1 MKVFR
6 KIILI
11 LLTIVVMF
19 LLYITISFAYQKIVL
34 KKVPYVF
41 GYTSFINTGSS
52 MLPYINVG
60 DLVIVKKEDSYKVN
74 DVISF
79 KTNENFVNTHRVI
92 SIKSGYYKTKGDSN
106 KFNDGEEIDKS
117 RVFGKVVLVISNFG
131 VIYAFLLNNYLYIF
145 IGIIVLS
152 LLVFLI
158 HIWRKNEGRRNNWI
172 SS

>member
-11 LLTIVVMF
+11 LLTIIVMF
-19 LLYITISFAYQKIVL
+19 LLYITISFTYQKIVL

-60 DLVIVKKEDSYKVN
+60 DLVIVKKEDSYN
-74 DVISF
+74 IDDVISF

-131 VIYAFLLNNYLYIF
+131 AIYAFLLNNYLYIF
-145 IGIIVLS
+145 IGIILLS

-158 HIWRKNEGRRNNWI
+158 HIWRKYEGRRNN
-172 SS
+172 

>member
-11 LLTIVVMF
+11 LLTMVVMF
-19 LLYITISFAYQKIVL
+19 FLYITISFAYQKIVL

-92 SIKSGYYKTKGDSN
+92 SSN

-145 IGIIVLS
+145 IGIIMLS

-158 HIWRKNEGRRNNWI
+158 HIWRKNEGRCNN
-172 SS
+172 

>member
-1 MKVFR
+1 
-6 KIILI
+6 
-11 LLTIVVMF
+11 
-19 LLYITISFAYQKIVL
+19 
-34 KKVPYVF
+34 
-41 GYTSFINTGSS
+41 

-117 RVFGKVVLVISNFG
+117 KVFGKVVLVISNFG
-131 VIYAFLLNNYLYIF
+131 GIYAFLLNNYLYIF
-145 IGIIVLS
+145 IGIIMLS

-158 HIWRKNEGRRNNWI
+158 HIWRKNEGRCNNWI

>member
-19 LLYITISFAYQKIVL
+19 FLYITISFAYQKIVL

-60 DLVIVKKEDSYKVN
+60 DLVIVKKENSYKVIKQK
-74 DVISF
+74 VI
-79 KTNENFVNTHRVI
+79 VI
-92 SIKSGYYKTKGDSN
+92 NLMMVKKLIKVKY
-106 KFNDGEEIDKS
+106 
-117 RVFGKVVLVISNFG
+117 LV
-131 VIYAFLLNNYLYIF
+131 
-145 IGIIVLS
+145 
-152 LLVFLI
+152 
-158 HIWRKNEGRRNNWI
+158 K
-172 SS
+172 

>member
-11 LLTIVVMF
+11 LLTIIVMF
-19 LLYITISFAYQKIVL
+19 FLYITISFAYQKIVL

-60 DLVIVKKEDSYKVN
+60 DLVIVKKENSYKVN

-79 KTNENFVNTHRVI
+79 KTNENFV
-92 SIKSGYYKTKGDSN
+92 KGDSN

-117 RVFGKVVLVISNFG
+117 KVFGKVVLVISNFG
-131 VIYAFLLNNYLYIF
+131 GIYAFLLNNYLYIF
-145 IGIIVLS
+145 IGIIMLS

-158 HIWRKNEGRRNNWI
+158 HIWRKNEGRRNN
-172 SS
+172 

>member
-19 LLYITISFAYQKIVL
+19 FLYITISFAYQKIVL

-60 DLVIVKKEDSYKVN
+60 DLVIVKKENSYKVN
-74 DVISF
+74 PLKQMKILLILIELFQLNLVTIKQKVI
-79 KTNENFVNTHRVI
+79 VI
-92 SIKSGYYKTKGDSN
+92 NLMMVKRLIKVKY
-106 KFNDGEEIDKS
+106 
-117 RVFGKVVLVISNFG
+117 LV
-131 VIYAFLLNNYLYIF
+131 
-145 IGIIVLS
+145 
-152 LLVFLI
+152 
-158 HIWRKNEGRRNNWI
+158 K
-172 SS
+172 

>member
-1 MKVFR
+1 MKVIK
-6 KIILI
+6 KIIISLLSIIVIFLFLI
-11 LLTIVVMF
+11 TCF
-19 LLYITISFAYQKIVL
+19 FAYQKIVL

-60 DLVIVKKEDSYKVN
+60 DLVIVKKENSYKVN

-117 RVFGKVVLVISNFG
+117 KVFGKVVLVISNFG

-145 IGIIVLS
+145 IGIIMLS

-158 HIWRKNEGRRNNWI
+158 HIWRKNEGRRNN
-172 SS
+172 

>member
-6 KIILI
+6 KILLI
-11 LLTIVVMF
+11 LLTLIVIF
-19 LLYITISFAYQKIVL
+19 LLFITISFTYQKIVL
-34 KKVPYVF
+34 KRVPYVF

-79 KTNENFVNTHRVI
+79 KTNENFVNTHRII
-92 SIKSGYYKTKGDSN
+92 SIKSGFYKTKGDSN

-117 RVFGKVVLVISNFG
+117 KVFGKVVLVISNFG
-131 VIYAFLLNNYLYIF
+131 AIYAFLLNNYLYIF

-158 HIWRKNEGRRNNWI
+158 HIWRKNEGRCNN
-172 SS
+172 

>member
-1 MKVFR
+1 
-6 KIILI
+6 
-11 LLTIVVMF
+11 
-19 LLYITISFAYQKIVL
+19 
-34 KKVPYVF
+34 
-41 GYTSFINTGSS
+41 

-117 RVFGKVVLVISNFG
+117 KVFGKVVLVISNFG

-145 IGIIVLS
+145 IGIIMLS

-158 HIWRKNEGRRNNWI
+158 HIWRKNEGRRNN
-172 SS
+172 

>member
-6 KIILI
+6 KILLI
-11 LLTIVVMF
+11 LLTLIVIF
-19 LLYITISFAYQKIVL
+19 LLFITISFTYQKIVL

-79 KTNENFVNTHRVI
+79 KTNENFVNTHRII
-92 SIKSGYYKTKGDSN
+92 SIKSGFYKTKGDSN

-117 RVFGKVVLVISNFG
+117 KVFGKVVLVISNFG
-131 VIYAFLLNNYLYIF
+131 AIYAFLLNNYLYIF

-158 HIWRKNEGRRNNWI
+158 HIWRKNEGRCNN
-172 SS
+172 